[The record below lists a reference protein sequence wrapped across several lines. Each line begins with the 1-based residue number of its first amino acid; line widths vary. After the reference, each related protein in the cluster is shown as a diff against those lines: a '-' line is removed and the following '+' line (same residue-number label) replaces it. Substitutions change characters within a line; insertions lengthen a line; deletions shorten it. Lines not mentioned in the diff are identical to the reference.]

1 MFNVTINR
9 NKNQTEN
16 KIYQLN
22 ENIWWCESNYVN
34 KFQFKYIFIYQSDSV
49 SEFLLHLNG
58 RREEHI
64 RSEYT

>member
-1 MFNVTINR
+1 MFVQRTVNK

-34 KFQFKYIFIYQSDSV
+34 KFQFKYIFIY
-49 SEFLLHLNG
+49 E
-58 RREEHI
+58 
-64 RSEYT
+64 